1 MSETWYFYM
10 YIHVLKIILIALIP
24 WSCWDSCWMLN
35 RTQAWNRK
43 QNVITLNLGGSP
55 LSLPPLLTRTSCGVV
70 LPLLQILLYFCW
82 FYIGRYTSFERSM
95 SCLGISMSALLLGC
109 DSQKLVSE
117 IKFFSSVFHMDF
129 LDKFCFQNQ
138 VQTLWFIPLF
148 LVIFRRRQDIFSWSS
163 AWMRIRKCPNSEQ
176 IKAQH
181 GDLHDVFWWCV
192 VMWLPLVS
200 PKRTYQGCVS
210 PNCWRCRANF
220 STYFLKPDWGLCDAV
235 ISRSSSQFPCMI
247 SL

>member
-129 LDKFCFQNQ
+129 LDKFVSKIRFRLCDSSRCFWWFFAGVRTSFREVQHECGSAS
-138 VQTLWFIPLF
+138 VQT
-148 LVIFRRRQDIFSWSS
+148 QN
-163 AWMRIRKCPNSEQ
+163 K
-176 IKAQH
+176 
-181 GDLHDVFWWCV
+181 
-192 VMWLPLVS
+192 
-200 PKRTYQGCVS
+200 
-210 PNCWRCRANF
+210 
-220 STYFLKPDWGLCDAV
+220 
-235 ISRSSSQFPCMI
+235 
-247 SL
+247 